1 MIDLSGAG
9 GLVAAAWRADRAYLI
24 DLAYRMLGDIGAA
37 EDVVQ
42 EAFLRLDLAEPGEVR
57 DPRGWLTVVTSR
69 LCLDRIRSAQT
80 RRERPSDTAWL
91 DSALSLGRQT
101 VVDPADRVTLDEE
114 VSEALLILLQRLS
127 PAERVSF
134 VLHDVFQLPFD
145 QVAEILGKPSAT
157 CRQLAKRARAKVAG
171 GPDTS
176 KPEVA
181 DQELHKL
188 SQTFLAACANGD
200 LQALTAVLHDEVW
213 GVADFTT
220 GDPPQLRPR
229 RSSQQVQRGADR
241 IARTL
246 LRFFGGNVTLV
257 SAPAASGLAFLAF
270 LQRRPYATI
279 TASVDDGLLTNLHV
293 IVNQD
298 ALRASQLAHFSSER
312 MTASRAASTCPSPP
326 SKRPGHSMQ
335 VSLDSGG
342 WPAFLRLDRPTQSQ
356 RVRGLLH
363 LRGIATTAVATTVK
377 GHLLVACEQ
386 SPVAVA

>member
-1 MIDLSGAG
+1 MTAIWKAQDVAMIDLSGASDF
-9 GLVAAAWRADRAYLI
+9 VTVAWRADRAYLI

-42 EAFLRLDLAEPGEVR
+42 EAFLRLDLAESGVVR

-69 LCLDRIRSAQT
+69 LCLDRIRSASH
-80 RRERPSDTAWL
+80 RRERPSETAWL
-91 DSALSLGRQT
+91 ESALSLGQQT

-157 CRQLAKRARAKVAG
+157 CRQLAKRARAKVAS
-171 GPDTS
+171 GPQTT
-176 KPEVA
+176 KREMA
-181 DQELHKL
+181 DHELRKI

-200 LQALTAVLHDEVW
+200 LQALTAVLHDQAW
-213 GVADFTT
+213 GVADFAA

-241 IARTL
+241 IARSL
-246 LRFFGGNVTLV
+246 LRFFGGNVTIV

-279 TASVDDGLLTNLHV
+279 TASVEGGLLTNLHAV
-293 IVNQD
+293 VNQD
-298 ALRASQLAHFSSER
+298 ALRAANSPTSGTR
-312 MTASRAASTCPSPP
+312 SRGG
-326 SKRPGHSMQ
+326 RP
-335 VSLDSGG
+335 
-342 WPAFLRLDRPTQSQ
+342 A
-356 RVRGLLH
+356 
-363 LRGIATTAVATTVK
+363 
-377 GHLLVACEQ
+377 
-386 SPVAVA
+386 